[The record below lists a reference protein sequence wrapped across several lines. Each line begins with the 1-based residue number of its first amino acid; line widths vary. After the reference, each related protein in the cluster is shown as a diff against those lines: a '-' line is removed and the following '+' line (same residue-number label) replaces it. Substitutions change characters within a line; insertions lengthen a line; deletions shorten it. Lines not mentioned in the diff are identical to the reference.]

1 MNLYYCVMRIRT
13 VHPAHMGLQ
22 GTTIIYRNMRKIH
35 KQDSQGYIIYLTN
48 QIETRIRNKV
58 IIVPVYS

>member
-1 MNLYYCVMRIRT
+1 
-13 VHPAHMGLQ
+13 MGLQ